1 MSNNAPQSYTPE
13 VVKVMLDANASD
25 IKELKT
31 EVKTLSD
38 FKYTVQTLSVTVD
51 KLTKSVDKL
60 NEERFKP
67 ALSLKER
74 INNLKFSFIDK
85 LIWLIGGAFFI
96 ALFTIIIQKIK
107 F

>member
-1 MSNNAPQSYTPE
+1 MSNNEPQSYTPE
-13 VVKVMLDANASD
+13 VVKVMLDANADD

-60 NEERFKP
+60 NEDRFKP
-67 ALSLKER
+67 ALSLKEK
-74 INNLKFSFIDK
+74 INNMRFNFIEK
-85 LIWLIGGAFFI
+85 LLCLIGVAFLV
-96 ALFTIIIQKIK
+96 ALFNLVLPKIK